1 VRQAA
6 HNGAYADRDKESVM
20 HPTSQTEMIQTEM
33 IQTEIIKTRAGARP
47 RPARPNCAP
56 AYYLA
61 RPASVW
67 ITATTRY
74 AGAPDAGL

>member
-1 VRQAA
+1 
-6 HNGAYADRDKESVM
+6 M
-20 HPTSQTEMIQTEM
+20 HPTSQTEIM
-33 IQTEIIKTRAGARP
+33 KTRTNGRP

-61 RPASVW
+61 RPASFW

-74 AGAPDAGL
+74 AGTPEAGR